1 MSSPFTDRFGAFAD
15 TYAAFRPAYPDA
27 LFAWL
32 ADHAPA
38 TEHAW
43 DCATGSGQAALAL
56 ALHFGRVTAT
66 DASAAQLARATP
78 HPRVTYRQ
86 APAEA
91 SGLPDD
97 SADLVTVAQA
107 LHWFDRPAF
116 FAEVERVLRPG
127 GLLAVWTYALA
138 TVSPEVDR
146 VTDVFY
152 RQTLAGYWSPA
163 RRQVEEGYAS
173 FDFPFEPVPVP
184 PFAMEMAWPLERWVG
199 YLRSWSAVG
208 AYRKATGEDPVPADA
223 LAEAWGAA
231 ETRRV
236 RWPLTLYVRRTP
248 TP

>member
-1 MSSPFTDRFGAFAD
+1 MNTAFTDRFGAFAD

-32 ADHAPA
+32 ADHAPD

-43 DCATGSGQAALAL
+43 DCATGNGQAAVAL
-56 ALHFGRVTAT
+56 AAHFDRVTAT
-66 DASAAQLARATP
+66 DASAAQLAHATP

-91 SGLPDD
+91 SGLGDA

-116 FAEVERVLRPG
+116 YAEAERVLRPG

-146 VTDVFY
+146 VTDVLY
-152 RQTLAGYWSPA
+152 RQTLEGYWSPA
-163 RRQVEEGYAS
+163 RQQVEDGYAG
-173 FDFPFEPVPVP
+173 FDFPFEPVEAP
-184 PFAMEMAWPLERWVG
+184 PFAMERAWPLARWVG
-199 YLRSWSAVG
+199 YLRSWSAAG
-208 AYRKATGEDPVPADA
+208 AYRKATGEDPVPEAA
-223 LAEAWGAA
+223 LAEAWGDAA
-231 ETRRV
+231 TRTV
-236 RWPLTLYVRRTP
+236 RWPLTLYVRRKP
-248 TP
+248 GA